1 MTTEPRGSLNELIDS
16 PISCSILLPVRS
28 DSQFLGRCIDSL
40 LWQSYSSWQL
50 VAVLD
55 RDTGINESLL
65 VSRIPKSK
73 LKIIHADFNDGGLSH
88 LLNTGLDACDSE
100 LIARFD
106 DDDISV
112 PSRLERQVGL
122 FSQLKD
128 LVLVATTVEVV
139 NQFGETLYWI
149 HPPEIDEALKSS
161 LLTSNQIV
169 HSSVMM
175 KKSAVM
181 RVGGYQTN
189 LHGCEDYDLW
199 LRLVSQGRF
208 AAFSEKLVTYYQ
220 NPLGLSKKG
229 IPYSAHRLLK
239 KSRDQAAIELGV
251 TKSKNTVTSLRW
263 RFNHRPHV
271 VRFWH

>member
-1 MTTEPRGSLNELIDS
+1 MTTEPKGNLIELIDNQ
-16 PISCSILLPVRS
+16 ISCSILLPARS
-28 DSQFLGRCIDSL
+28 GSQFLGRCIDSL

-55 RDTGINESLL
+55 RDNGINESLL
-65 VSRIPKSK
+65 VSSIPKSK

-88 LLNTGLDACDSE
+88 LLNIGLDACDSE

-112 PSRLERQVGL
+112 PSRLERQIAL
-122 FSQLKD
+122 FNQIED
-128 LVLVATTVEVV
+128 LVLVAATAEVV
-139 NQFGETLYWI
+139 NQLGETLYWI
-149 HPPEIDEALKSS
+149 HPPQTDGALKSS

-181 RVGGYQTN
+181 RVGGYKTN

-199 LRLVSQGRF
+199 LRLVSQGKF
-208 AAFSEKLVTYYQ
+208 AAICEKLVTYYQ
-220 NPLGLSKKG
+220 NPFGLAKKG
-229 IPYSAHRLLK
+229 IPHSAHRLLK
-239 KSRDQAAIELGV
+239 KSRDQAALELGV
-251 TKSKNTVTSLRW
+251 TKSKNIVTSLRW

>member
-1 MTTEPRGSLNELIDS
+1 MTTEPRGSLNELIDNQ
-16 PISCSILLPVRS
+16 ISCSILLPVRS
-28 DSQFLGRCIDSL
+28 GSQFLGRCIDSL

-65 VSRIPKSK
+65 ISRLPKSK

-88 LLNTGLDACDSE
+88 LLNIGLDACDGE

-112 PSRLERQVGL
+112 PSRLEQQMGLFRQVP
-122 FSQLKD
+122 D
-128 LVLVATTVEVV
+128 LILVASTAEVV
-139 NQFGETLYWI
+139 DQAGKTMYWI
-149 HPPEIDEALKSS
+149 NPPQRDEQLKSS

-169 HSSVMM
+169 HSSVMV

-181 RVGGYQTN
+181 RVGSYRIE
-189 LHGCEDYDLW
+189 LKGCEDYDLW

-208 AAFSEKLVTYYQ
+208 VAIPDKLVTYYL
-220 NPLGLSKKG
+220 NPFGLAKKG
-229 IPYSAHRLLK
+229 IPYSVHRLLK
-239 KSRDQAAIELGV
+239 KSRDQAAIELGIS
-251 TKSKNTVTSLRW
+251 KSKNLTTSLRW
-263 RFNHRPHV
+263 RFNHRRHV
-271 VRFWH
+271 LRFWH